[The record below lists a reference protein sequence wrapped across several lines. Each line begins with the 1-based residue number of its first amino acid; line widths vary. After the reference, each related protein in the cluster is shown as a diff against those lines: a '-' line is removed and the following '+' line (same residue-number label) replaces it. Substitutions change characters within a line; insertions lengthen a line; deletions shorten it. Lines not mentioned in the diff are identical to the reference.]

1 MESCESYQ
9 CKPYPKGQASLDG
22 LLSCANIYWGPMEI
36 DIERNEID
44 NIQQQSS
51 KDETEAHNSAY
62 LLGNLHTNTDEI
74 KIWSDEEKNVNGNEG
89 EEVVETEERNLEWSL
104 ELKVSLVELETEA
117 RVLGKGHMMEVKEMW
132 DEKYPEY
139 RNITAQHLR
148 DNGGRFRQERS
159 SAAEFNFS

>member
-1 MESCESYQ
+1 M
-9 CKPYPKGQASLDG
+9 
-22 LLSCANIYWGPMEI
+22 SCANIYWGPMEI

-51 KDETEAHNSAY
+51 KDETEEHNSAY

-74 KIWSDEEKNVNGNEG
+74 KIWSEEEKTVNGNEG

-104 ELKVSLVELETEA
+104 ELKVSLLELETEA

-148 DNGGRFRQERS
+148 DDGGRFRQERS